1 MTPSVD
7 RKLVL
12 LRHAKSA
19 WPDVPDHDR
28 PLARRGQRDAPVMG
42 RWLHTNGYVPDQVL
56 CSTARRARE
65 TWQLV
70 RDGLG
75 ADPPVSFEPRV
86 YQASAGQLLDLAR
99 GVPSAV
105 TTLLIVGHDP
115 AIPELALMLARTGSA
130 GGGDTGSDVVP
141 RATFDQMR
149 AKFPTAAVAAL
160 ELTGSWDQLGPG
172 TARLTAFAIPRE
184 VGSAGGG

>member
-1 MTPSVD
+1 VD

-42 RWLHTNGYVPDQVL
+42 RWLRTNGYVPDQVL

-65 TWQLV
+65 TWQLA
-70 RDGLG
+70 RDGLK

-99 GVPSAV
+99 GVPPAV

-115 AIPELALMLARTGSA
+115 AIHELAVMLARTDSA
-130 GGGDTGSDVVP
+130 GAGDIGSDVVP
-141 RATFDQMR
+141 PATFDQMR
-149 AKFPTAAVAAL
+149 AKFPTAAVAVL
-160 ELTGSWDQLGPG
+160 ELIGSWDQLDPG
-172 TARLTAFAIPRE
+172 TARLTAFVIPRE